1 MAAPNYIHP
10 LTRAATDGSAS
21 AAGSREHK
29 SVSRFDKRGRQF
41 LTSISK
47 NRPILTGILWCRNN

>member
-41 LTSISK
+41 LTSI
-47 NRPILTGILWCRNN
+47 